1 MMPSLRWIYLG
12 VASLAVSGLYSVAL
26 VLLRSPW
33 LSNIFDKEVFRTA
46 LVIHV
51 NLSVL
56 VWLLSAIASLWFYN
70 VDKKYNYFIYY
81 ANYIALVGLCL
92 MSVSPLAGE
101 GEPILNNYVP
111 MVDNFCFVLGLVFFA
126 CAILFAAI
134 VALFSNYRT
143 NSTPLKIANISSASI
158 ILIATIS
165 FVLSYFAL
173 ERVPYQMDMH
183 FYYESFFWGG
193 GHILQFVF
201 VQGVMIVWLL
211 LLENSY
217 GKKLYYQKI
226 YKVSLSLNMLL
237 VIPSLSPYYAYPID
251 SVEFIEFF
259 TSHMKYCGGI
269 APGFMLIVLISE
281 YKTLSVGAS
290 KNCLIASLGL
300 FFLGGMIGL
309 LISGI
314 NVTIPA
320 HYHGSIVGISIAFM
334 GFVYMVLEIKKD
346 FYQPYIYAI
355 GQTLH
360 IIGLAISGGYGVMR
374 KTPGEELA
382 LNAKIAMG
390 IMGFGGLLAVIGG
403 LMFVYICGK
412 RIING
417 SGVLQ

>member
-1 MMPSLRWIYLG
+1 MIPSIRWIYLG
-12 VASLAVSGLYSVAL
+12 IGSLAISGLYSIAL

-33 LSNIFDKEVFRTA
+33 LSNIIDKDLFRIA

-56 VWLLSAIASLWFYN
+56 VWLLSAISSLWFYN
-70 VDKKYNYFIYY
+70 VDKKYNYFICY
-81 ANYIALVGLCL
+81 ANYLALVGLCL
-92 MSVSPLAGE
+92 MSVSPLVGE
-101 GEPILNNYVP
+101 SEPILNNYVP

-126 CAILFAAI
+126 CAIVFAAI
-134 VALFSNYRT
+134 VALFSNHGA
-143 NSTPLKIANISSASI
+143 NSTSLKIANISSATI
-158 ILIATIS
+158 TLVMMIS

-173 ERVPYQMDMH
+173 ERIPYEMDMH

-193 GHILQFVF
+193 GHILQFIF
-201 VQGVMIVWLL
+201 VQGAMIVWLL
-211 LLENSY
+211 LFENAL

-226 YKVSLSLNMLL
+226 YKVILALNTLL
-237 VIPSLSPYYAYPID
+237 VIPSLYPYYAYQID

-259 TSHMKYCGGI
+259 TAHMKYCGGI
-269 APGFMLIVLISE
+269 APSLMLIVLLSE
-281 YKTLSVGAS
+281 YKTLPAGAS

-334 GFVYMVLEIKKD
+334 GFVYMVLEVKKD
-346 FYQPYIYAI
+346 SYQPYIYAI

-360 IIGLAISGGYGVMR
+360 IIGLAVSGGYGVMR
-374 KTPGEELA
+374 KLPGGELA

-390 IMGFGGLLAVIGG
+390 IMGFGGMLAVIGG

>member
-1 MMPSLRWIYLG
+1 MTPSIRWVYLG
-12 VASLAVSGLYSVAL
+12 IGSLAISGLYSIAL

-33 LSNIFDKEVFRTA
+33 LSGIIDKDLFRTA

-56 VWLLSAIASLWFYN
+56 VWLLSTITSLWFYN
-70 VDKKYNYFIYY
+70 VDKKYNYFIHYS
-81 ANYIALVGLCL
+81 NYIALAGLCL

-101 GEPILNNYVP
+101 SEPILNNYVP
-111 MVDNFCFVLGLVFFA
+111 MVDNFCFVLGLVLFA
-126 CAILFAAI
+126 CAIAFAAI

-143 NSTPLKIANISSASI
+143 NPTPLKIANISSALI
-158 ILIATIS
+158 ILVTMVS

-173 ERVPYQMDMH
+173 ERVPYEMDMH

-211 LLENSY
+211 LLENAL

-226 YKVSLSLNMLL
+226 YKVILALNMLL
-237 VIPSLSPYYAYPID
+237 VIPSLYPYYAYPID
-251 SVEFIEFF
+251 SVEFIDFF

-269 APGFMLIVLISE
+269 APSLMLIVLLSE
-281 YKTLSVGAS
+281 YKTLPAGAS

-300 FFLGGMIGL
+300 FFLGGVIGL
-309 LISGI
+309 LISGT

-334 GFVYMVLEIKKD
+334 GFVYMVLGVKKD

-360 IIGLAISGGYGVMR
+360 IIGLAVSGGYGVMR
-374 KTPGEELA
+374 KAPGEELA
-382 LNAKIAMG
+382 LKAKIAMG
-390 IMGFGGLLAVIGG
+390 VMGFGGLLAVIGG
-403 LMFVYICGK
+403 LIFVYICG
-412 RIING
+412 RRVAYC
-417 SGVLQ
+417 SGALK